1 MRSLIDFSSWQ
12 GILFTPLGLVIVT
25 VIGVGILRVVTQ
37 RVQQ

>member
-12 GILFTPLGLVIVT
+12 GILLTLLGLVIVT
-25 VIGVGILRVVTQ
+25 VIGVGILPVVTQ